1 MKRVKD
7 LQPGDR
13 ITVKGVC
20 LTVKTVFDDGQ
31 GGAIVACEPI
41 SLEEHIKLYGVQQK
55 QNEWIDQLKALQ
67 WAKEIIGE
75 ENKTS

>member
-1 MKRVKD
+1 M
-7 LQPGDR
+7 QPGDR
-13 ITVKGVC
+13 ITVKDVC
-20 LTVKTVFDDGQ
+20 LTVEMAFDDGQ
-31 GGAIVACEPI
+31 GGVIVECEPI
-41 SLEEHIKLYGVQQK
+41 SPEECLKLYSVQQK